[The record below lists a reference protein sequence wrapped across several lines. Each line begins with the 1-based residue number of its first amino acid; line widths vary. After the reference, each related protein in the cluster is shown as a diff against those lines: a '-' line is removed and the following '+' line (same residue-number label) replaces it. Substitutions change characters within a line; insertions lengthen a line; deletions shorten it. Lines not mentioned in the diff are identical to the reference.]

1 VLNKTTIRIGFY
13 TYAISLAAGSLLN
26 INQAHQTNILIQD
39 KLIHYLAYLILC
51 LILFLYLKTHHKK
64 NILSTCVSFSLI
76 FGIILE
82 LLQPAMTT
90 TRVFDPY
97 DLIANALGVFTSA
110 LIISRNKK
118 SIVKKLETFM

>member
-1 VLNKTTIRIGFY
+1 MLNKTTIRVGFY
-13 TYAISLAAGSLLN
+13 AYAISLAIGSLVN
-26 INQAHQTNILIQD
+26 INKVYQTSILIQD

-51 LILFLYLKTHHKK
+51 LLLFLCLKTHHKK
-64 NILSTCVSFSLI
+64 DVLFTCVSFSLI
-76 FGIILE
+76 FGTILE
-82 LLQPAMTT
+82 LLQPVMST